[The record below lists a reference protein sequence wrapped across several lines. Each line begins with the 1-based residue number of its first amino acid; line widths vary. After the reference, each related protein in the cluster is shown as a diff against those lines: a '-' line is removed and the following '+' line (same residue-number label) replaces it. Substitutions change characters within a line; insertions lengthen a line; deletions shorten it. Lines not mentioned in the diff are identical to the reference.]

1 MGKYVIWND
10 THKVIGTQ
18 KEFDNVDEAER
29 CITILRNNI
38 RTIIKLNGGRSKFMN
53 PDNIKFVILDK
64 KEFENKFG
72 GFI

>member
-1 MGKYVIWND
+1 MIENKNL
-10 THKVIGTQ
+10 TQ